1 MPETKTAFDVQPG
14 FRNMRSYVDLTHH
27 GQVVASLDMSTIVEQ
42 LAARIFPEQFG
53 RRLR

>member
-1 MPETKTAFDVQPG
+1 MPENKSAFDVQPG
-14 FRNMRSYVDLTHH
+14 FRDMRSYIDVTLH
-27 GQVVASLDMSTIVEQ
+27 GQVVGSIDMSTIVEQ